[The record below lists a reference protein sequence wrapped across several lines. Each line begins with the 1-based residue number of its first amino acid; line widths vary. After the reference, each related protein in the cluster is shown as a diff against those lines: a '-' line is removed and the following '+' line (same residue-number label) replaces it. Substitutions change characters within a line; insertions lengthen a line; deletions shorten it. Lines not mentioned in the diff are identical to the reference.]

1 MKYNII
7 KKNPYIYSN
16 LILKR
21 EHNRALE
28 ENINK
33 LRQDLFYF
41 IDKNKHSKR
50 LRVKPINLHAQI
62 KQIMDKL
69 ETSKEDHNKLLKS
82 FQMNMNNKNKRFYN
96 QKELDKF
103 REKKRHLLNIMSEKM
118 DMHKSIPNTNKNIN
132 INNKNRH
139 EQNKNLN
146 MNNFNKTV
154 FSFKRNNINLNENR
168 THDNKSSENIYFIN
182 NMHNKNKYKNKIKLE
197 SRNFK
202 FKKGYNLYKPG
213 STQNRNILKLNFN
226 DKPKLDLR
234 KTIEDK
240 EKIKLKESKKNISS
254 ISLDFKIDD
263 NIDPDNMYNMKK
275 KLYLEKLKS
284 KVDNFENSN
293 NFFPEDKKMYSN
305 YIFPFTFLKRRNL
318 SQFELDI
325 FDKEDNKRFINKRK
339 RMRKVNSLSKLK
351 KNKTQTYFN
360 RNRFMLTSKSKDKN
374 KKNNAKIIIKKINI
388 IKKRANKR
396 KLGMKLLYKNRNKH
410 LAKSLIEYFTYNE
423 GKMVDENLENDI
435 KEDALK
441 YKNDLGS
448 FTYVDGKFL
457 FAGHLKQ

>member
-7 KKNPYIYSN
+7 KKNKYIYSN

-28 ENINK
+28 ENIYK

-168 THDNKSSENIYFIN
+168 THDNKLSENIYFIN

-226 DKPKLDLR
+226 DKPKIDLR

-240 EKIKLKESKKNISS
+240 EKIKLKESKKDISS
-254 ISLDFKIDD
+254 VSLDYKIDD

-275 KLYLEKLKS
+275 KL
-284 KVDNFENSN
+284 
-293 NFFPEDKKMYSN
+293 
-305 YIFPFTFLKRRNL
+305 
-318 SQFELDI
+318 
-325 FDKEDNKRFINKRK
+325 
-339 RMRKVNSLSKLK
+339 
-351 KNKTQTYFN
+351 
-360 RNRFMLTSKSKDKN
+360 
-374 KKNNAKIIIKKINI
+374 
-388 IKKRANKR
+388 
-396 KLGMKLLYKNRNKH
+396 
-410 LAKSLIEYFTYNE
+410 
-423 GKMVDENLENDI
+423 
-435 KEDALK
+435 
-441 YKNDLGS
+441 
-448 FTYVDGKFL
+448 
-457 FAGHLKQ
+457 

>member
-1 MKYNII
+1 
-7 KKNPYIYSN
+7 
-16 LILKR
+16 
-21 EHNRALE
+21 
-28 ENINK
+28 
-33 LRQDLFYF
+33 
-41 IDKNKHSKR
+41 
-50 LRVKPINLHAQI
+50 
-62 KQIMDKL
+62 
-69 ETSKEDHNKLLKS
+69 
-82 FQMNMNNKNKRFYN
+82 
-96 QKELDKF
+96 
-103 REKKRHLLNIMSEKM
+103 
-118 DMHKSIPNTNKNIN
+118 
-132 INNKNRH
+132 
-139 EQNKNLN
+139 
-146 MNNFNKTV
+146 
-154 FSFKRNNINLNENR
+154 
-168 THDNKSSENIYFIN
+168 
-182 NMHNKNKYKNKIKLE
+182 
-197 SRNFK
+197 
-202 FKKGYNLYKPG
+202 
-213 STQNRNILKLNFN
+213 
-226 DKPKLDLR
+226 
-234 KTIEDK
+234 
-240 EKIKLKESKKNISS
+240 
-254 ISLDFKIDD
+254 
-263 NIDPDNMYNMKK
+263 MKK

-325 FDKEDNKRFINKRK
+325 FDKEDNKRLINKRK

-457 FAGHLKQ
+457 FAGHLK